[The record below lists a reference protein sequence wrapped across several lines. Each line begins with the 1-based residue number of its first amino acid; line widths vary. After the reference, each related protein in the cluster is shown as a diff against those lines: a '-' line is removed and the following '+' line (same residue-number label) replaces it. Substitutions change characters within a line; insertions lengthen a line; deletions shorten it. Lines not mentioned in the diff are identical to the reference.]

1 MKPHGHET
9 VYVEN
14 GWNIHWFLRFGSVAN
29 EPHDRSYSLDS
40 FDCMTTSSLAMYQN
54 PVSQFMWRRREKT
67 VGELSYLTLS
77 SVLTGRFAHVLVCI
91 VFPNTVTLVVCHCV
105 SFFVDLWCH
114 VDLCILLYI
123 CVTCVCVPVFVF
135 VCVCY
140 MFNLCKRFHGTQS
153 TKEGH
158 LMLPMAV
165 FVDIFQHMSS

>member
-9 VYVEN
+9 VYAEN

-105 SFFVDLWCH
+105 SFLLIYGVMLIYVYYCIS
-114 VDLCILLYI
+114 VLLVCVCSCLCF
-123 CVTCVCVPVFVF
+123 CVCVCVLHVQFVQAF
-135 VCVCY
+135 SRHTKYKRGTPYVAYGC
-140 MFNLCKRFHGTQS
+140 LC
-153 TKEGH
+153 
-158 LMLPMAV
+158 
-165 FVDIFQHMSS
+165 